1 MLHLAWRTLRVRK
14 GSFVAAFVVLMC
26 ASALIAA
33 SGVLAES
40 GLRSTGEPYR
50 YMQADA
56 VVIADQSFT
65 PDGGNFTTTTRLA
78 ESPSL
83 PTGLI
88 ETIQALPEVETAIGD
103 NDLDLMLGTHTSAEP
118 IPVEGHGWDTSTFGS
133 YTLARG
139 DAPSSPGEIVLTESI
154 SARFGVTP
162 GDAITV
168 YHQAMPHDYRVTG
181 IVADPLDSVENTDL
195 VFLYDADA
203 HLFAPSPDRV
213 STIAVI
219 AADQVSD
226 REVTE
231 ALEQATAQDGA
242 EVLTGASISRAE
254 HVELEQGRGLLL
266 LVAASFGGFAV
277 LISLFMVAG
286 TLALALN
293 ARRREF
299 AVLRAMGATSGQ
311 VLSMVGAE
319 ALLLAGL
326 ASTLGAL
333 PGFALAEGMRRVFAR
348 VGVMPESLALSF
360 SPIPVLVAV
369 ALTVLT
375 AWLGVIA
382 VASGPA
388 HIRPVE
394 AMRGASREPRQSAGW
409 RTIVGL
415 ICAALGLGAALI
427 PIGLRSDAGTA
438 GTSSAALLLVIGL
451 ALAGPSVLR
460 PLVTVVTRPLRRL
473 GVSGFLAAENSEAQ
487 VRRLGGVLM
496 PLLLAI
502 GFTLPMVYSQ
512 TILAQAVT
520 NQIEEGITSDVV
532 IADTGSGG
540 IDPDVLATIQSLP
553 ETGTVTAV
561 QDTQILLPYSI
572 FGDTDITQTT
582 ARGITVDGIA
592 TTLDPDVTSGDL
604 SDLTGSTIALDRST
618 ARIISAQVGD
628 DIDVVLG
635 DGTSRTLTVVA
646 IYDRDLGL
654 GGAILPSKMLDG
666 HAAAP
671 TQTLISADESAT
683 SDALHAALTDL
694 LARYPT
700 LTIANQETFADQSR
714 SEATMA
720 SWVNLTGLVV
730 IVAFISIIVVN
741 NLVMAT
747 LERAREFALLRLI
760 GTTRAQIRRMLC
772 YEALVITV
780 LAIVLGSFIA
790 AIPLIV
796 LSLAFLGSPLPAASP
811 WVYIGVI
818 AVAAVLALTSV
829 LTSAARVLRQPT
841 TSTIGVRE

>member
-1 MLHLAWRTLRVRK
+1 MFHLAWKTLRVRK

-40 GLRSTGEPYR
+40 GLRSTGEPHR
-50 YMQADA
+50 YTQADA
-56 VVIADQSFT
+56 VVIADRSFT
-65 PDGGNFTTTTRLA
+65 PDDGDFTTTTRLT
-78 ESPSL
+78 ESPGL
-83 PTGLI
+83 PNGLI

-103 NDLDLMLGTHTSAEP
+103 DDLDLMLGTHASAEP
-118 IPVEGHGWDTSTFGS
+118 TPVEGHAWQTSEFGP
-133 YTLARG
+133 YTLVRG

-154 SARFGVTP
+154 SARFGVTS

-181 IVADPLDSVENTDL
+181 IVADPLGSVENTDM
-195 VFLYDADA
+195 VFLNDADA

-219 AADQVSD
+219 AVDGVSD
-226 REVTE
+226 REVSK
-231 ALEQATAQDGA
+231 ALEQATAQDRA

-254 HVELEQGRGLLL
+254 HGELEQGRGLLL

-299 AVLRAMGATSGQ
+299 AVLRAMGATPGQ

-360 SPIPVLVAV
+360 SPIPVLIAV

-375 AWLGVIA
+375 AWLGAIT

-394 AMRGASREPRQSAGW
+394 AMRDVSREPRQPAGW

-415 ICAALGLGAALI
+415 VSVAFGLGAALI
-427 PIGLRSDAGTA
+427 PIGLRSEVGTA

-520 NQIEEGITSDVV
+520 DQIEEGITADIV

-540 IDPDVLATIQSLP
+540 IDSDVLATIRTLP

-572 FGDTDITQTT
+572 FGDPDVTQTT
-582 ARGITVDGIA
+582 ARGISADGIT
-592 TTLDPDVTSGDL
+592 TTLDPDIASGDL
-604 SDLTGSTIALDRST
+604 TDLTGSTIALDRST

-635 DGTSRTLTVVA
+635 DGTTTTLTVVA
-646 IYDRDLGL
+646 VYDRGLGL
-654 GGAILPSKMLDG
+654 GGAILPSQMLDG
-666 HAAAP
+666 HATAP
-671 TQTLISADESAT
+671 TQALISADESAT

-700 LTIANQETFADQSR
+700 LTIADQATFADQSR
-714 SEATMA
+714 SETMMT

-730 IVAFISIIVVN
+730 IVAFISITVVN

-760 GTTRAQIRRMLC
+760 GTTRAQILRMLG

-780 LAIVLGSFIA
+780 LAIVLGSLIA
-790 AIPLIV
+790 AIPLTV
-796 LSLAFLGSPLPAASP
+796 LSLAFLGNPLPAASP

-818 AVAAVLALTSV
+818 AVAAVLACTSTLTPA
-829 LTSAARVLRQPT
+829 TRILRQPT

>member
-1 MLHLAWRTLRVRK
+1 
-14 GSFVAAFVVLMC
+14 
-26 ASALIAA
+26 
-33 SGVLAES
+33 
-40 GLRSTGEPYR
+40 
-50 YMQADA
+50 
-56 VVIADQSFT
+56 
-65 PDGGNFTTTTRLA
+65 
-78 ESPSL
+78 
-83 PTGLI
+83 
-88 ETIQALPEVETAIGD
+88 
-103 NDLDLMLGTHTSAEP
+103 
-118 IPVEGHGWDTSTFGS
+118 
-133 YTLARG
+133 
-139 DAPSSPGEIVLTESI
+139 
-154 SARFGVTP
+154 
-162 GDAITV
+162 
-168 YHQAMPHDYRVTG
+168 
-181 IVADPLDSVENTDL
+181 
-195 VFLYDADA
+195 
-203 HLFAPSPDRV
+203 
-213 STIAVI
+213 
-219 AADQVSD
+219 
-226 REVTE
+226 
-231 ALEQATAQDGA
+231 
-242 EVLTGASISRAE
+242 
-254 HVELEQGRGLLL
+254 
-266 LVAASFGGFAV
+266 
-277 LISLFMVAG
+277 MVAG

-299 AVLRAMGATSGQ
+299 AVLRAMGATPGQ

-348 VGVMPESLALSF
+348 VGVMPESLVLSF

-375 AWLGVIA
+375 AWLGAIT

-394 AMRGASREPRQSAGW
+394 AMRDASREARQPAGW

-415 ICAALGLGAALI
+415 ICVALGLGAALI

-451 ALAGPSVLR
+451 ALAGPFVLR
-460 PLVTVVTRPLRRL
+460 PLVTVVTRPLRRF

-520 NQIEEGITSDVV
+520 DQIEEGITADVV

-540 IDPDVLATIQSLP
+540 IDPDVLAAIQSLP

-572 FGDTDITQTT
+572 FGDPDVTQTT
-582 ARGITVDGIA
+582 ARGISADGIT
-592 TTLDPDVTSGDL
+592 TTLDPDIVSGDL
-604 SDLTGSTIALDRST
+604 TDLTGSTIAVDRST

-628 DIDVVLG
+628 DIEVVLG
-635 DGTSRTLTVVA
+635 DGTSTTLTVVA
-646 IYDRDLGL
+646 VYDRGLGL
-654 GGAILPSKMLDG
+654 GGAILPSQVLDR

-671 TQTLISADESAT
+671 TQALISADGSAT
-683 SDALHAALTDL
+683 SDALHAALADL

-700 LTIANQETFADQSR
+700 LTIADQATLADQSR
-714 SEATMA
+714 SETMMT

-730 IVAFISIIVVN
+730 IVAFISITVVN

-747 LERAREFALLRLI
+747 LERAREFSLLRLI
-760 GTTRAQIRRMLC
+760 GTTRAQILRMLC

-780 LAIVLGSFIA
+780 LAIVLGSLIA
-790 AIPLIV
+790 TIPLTV
-796 LSLAFLGSPLPAASP
+796 LSLAFLGNPLPAASP

-818 AVAAVLALTSV
+818 ATAAVLALTST
-829 LTSAARVLRQPT
+829 LTPATRILRQPT
-841 TSTIGVRE
+841 TSTIGIRE